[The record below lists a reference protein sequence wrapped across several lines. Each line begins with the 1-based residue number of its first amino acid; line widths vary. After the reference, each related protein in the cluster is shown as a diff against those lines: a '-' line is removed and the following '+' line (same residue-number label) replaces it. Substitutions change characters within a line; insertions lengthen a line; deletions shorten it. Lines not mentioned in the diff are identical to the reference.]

1 VGHIDSP
8 IAPGAVAFRLV
19 SQYADGAPADAS
31 SFLPSLGPVFVA
43 RFPGQQIRPA
53 SFGLIPLVPFLYVLT
68 GGDLS

>member
-31 SFLPSLGPVFVA
+31 SFLPSLGVGVCDPL
-43 RFPGQQIRPA
+43 PGQQFR
-53 SFGLIPLVPFLYVLT
+53 LIPLVLFLYVLT
-68 GGDLS
+68 GGDLF